1 MSENLQ
7 TRIQTEIENARAACD
22 TGNSQDCAAAW
33 DAVEELQAEA
43 SHQREQGSD
52 QTSLEAYCDTNPD
65 ADECRVYDN

>member
-52 QTSLEAYCDTNPD
+52 QNSLEAYCDTNPD